1 MKKTNK
7 ILSFILAILMVMSII
22 PITASAET
30 PTSGKCGDNL
40 TWEFDESTNTLTIS
54 GIGEMYHYDCYFN
67 ASNDEKD
74 DRPWRSYTSKIK
86 NIIINEGV
94 TTISE
99 KAFHNFRYLC
109 FVTIPSSLICIEDNA
124 FYSWDGLMA
133 INYLG
138 SEEEWENINIGY
150 DNSDLFNCEKI
161 YFKDGYEPISGS
173 GTCGDNLTWTFD
185 ANTFTL
191 TFSGTGKME
200 GFLGD
205 DGSLLSKPNRFDGWR
220 PWENYEY
227 EVKKIV
233 VSDGITSIGS
243 NAFAMFVNLES
254 VVIPRSVAQI
264 GSYSF
269 GYCINLT
276 DVYYLGTEE
285 EWNSI
290 IMGDTFNIGGS
301 DIPLGNSYNEQLDN
315 ATKHYDYHVHD
326 YNVST
331 TVPTCT
337 EQGYTT
343 YTCECGDSYIDD
355 YVDALGHDMIIDEAI
370 APDCVN
376 TGLTEGSH
384 CSRCDDAT
392 TEQEIV
398 SATGHSHTSEI
409 TTPATHTATGV
420 MTYTCACGDT
430 YTETIDKLAEHNHK
444 AVVTPPTCIEQGY
457 TTYTCECGDSYVD
470 DYVDATGHAF
480 GDWVVAKEATID
492 TEGEME
498 RVCPCGEKEY
508 KSIDKLP
515 PVEDNDIEQENTNKE
530 NVERPE
536 IPNTDYNI
544 RSSEHILFVVAIF
557 ICVILYAIPFR
568 KKIYNL
574 HQG

>member
-1 MKKTNK
+1 MKKLNK
-7 ILSFILAILMVMSII
+7 ILAIILAILMVISII
-22 PITASAET
+22 PITASAT
-30 PTSGKCGDNL
+30 SAISGKCGDNL
-40 TWEFDESTNTLTIS
+40 TWEFDEYTSTLTIS
-54 GIGEMYHYDCYFN
+54 GTGDMYYYDVYFN
-67 ASNDEKD
+67 ASNDEAD
-74 DRPWRSYTSKIK
+74 DRPWQSYSSKIK

-94 TTISE
+94 TSISE
-99 KAFHNFRYLC
+99 KAFSGFTYLC
-109 FVTIPSSLICIEDNA
+109 FVTIPSSLIRIKDYA
-124 FYSWDGLMA
+124 FSSHYGIKA
-133 INYLG
+133 VNYLG
-138 SEEEWENINIGY
+138 SEEEWNNIDIGY
-150 DNSDLFNCEKI
+150 DNADLYNSEKF
-161 YFKDGYEPISGS
+161 YFKDDYVPVSGS

-191 TFSGTGKME
+191 TFFGTGKMD
-200 GFLGD
+200 GFSGD
-205 DGSLLSKPNRFDGWR
+205 DGSLHYEPNRFDGWR

-227 EVKKIV
+227 EVKHIV
-233 VSDGITSIGS
+233 VSEGITSIGS
-243 NAFAMFVNLES
+243 NAFAMFINLES
-254 VVIPRSVAQI
+254 VEIPDSVTQI

-276 DVYYLGTEE
+276 DVYYLGTEA
-285 EWNSI
+285 EWNNI
-290 IMGDTFNIGGS
+290 IMGDTFNLGGS

-315 ATKHYDYHVHD
+315 ATIHYNYHIHKHNSVI
-326 YNVST
+326 T
-331 TVPTCT
+331 PPTCLGM
-337 EQGYTT
+337 GYTT

-370 APDCVN
+370 APDCIN

-398 SATGHSHTSEI
+398 SATGHSYDEWT
-409 TTPATHTATGV
+409 
-420 MTYTCACGDT
+420 
-430 YTETIDKLAEHNHK
+430 
-444 AVVTPPTCIEQGY
+444 VTK
-457 TTYTCECGDSYVD
+457 
-470 DYVDATGHAF
+470 DAT
-480 GDWVVAKEATID
+480 VD
-492 TEGEME
+492 TEGEKVRE
-498 RVCPCGEKEY
+498 CSTCGDKEY

-536 IPNTDYNI
+536 IPNTDYSI

>member
-1 MKKTNK
+1 MKKTSK
-7 ILSFILAILMVMSII
+7 ILSIILAILMAISII

-109 FVTIPSSLICIEDNA
+109 FVTIPSSLICIEDDA

-161 YFKDGYEPISGS
+161 YFKDGYDPISGS

-191 TFSGTGKME
+191 TFSGIGKME

-315 ATKHYDYHVHD
+315 ATIHYNYHIHKHNSVI
-326 YNVST
+326 T
-331 TVPTCT
+331 PPTCLGM
-337 EQGYTT
+337 GYTT

-355 YVDALGHDMIIDEAI
+355 CVDALGHDMIIDEAI
-370 APDCVN
+370 APDCIN

-398 SATGHSHTSEI
+398 PELGH
-409 TTPATHTATGV
+409 G
-420 MTYTCACGDT
+420 
-430 YTETIDKLAEHNHK
+430 HK
-444 AVVTPPTCIEQGY
+444 AVITPPTCTEQGY

-470 DYVDATGHAF
+470 DYIDATGHLY
-480 GDWVVAKEATID
+480 GDWVVTKEPTTD

-498 RVCPCGEKEY
+498 RVCFCGEKEY
-508 KSIDKLP
+508 NAIEKLSAVDDKEE
-515 PVEDNDIEQENTNKE
+515 VEDTNKE
-530 NVERPE
+530 DAKNPE
-536 IPNTDYNI
+536 IPNTDYSI
-544 RSSEHILFVVAIF
+544 KSSEHILFVVAIF

-568 KKIYNL
+568 KKIYNFVS
-574 HQG
+574 GVEK

>member
-1 MKKTNK
+1 MKKTSK
-7 ILSFILAILMVMSII
+7 ILSIILAILMAISII

-86 NIIINEGV
+86 NIIINVGV

-109 FVTIPSSLICIEDNA
+109 FVTIPSSLICIEDDA

-161 YFKDGYEPISGS
+161 YFKDGYDPISGS

-191 TFSGTGKME
+191 TFSGIGKME

-315 ATKHYDYHVHD
+315 ATIHYNYHIHKHNSVI
-326 YNVST
+326 T
-331 TVPTCT
+331 PPTCLGM
-337 EQGYTT
+337 GYTT

-355 YVDALGHDMIIDEAI
+355 CVDALGHDMIIDEAI
-370 APDCVN
+370 APDCIN

-398 SATGHSHTSEI
+398 PELGH
-409 TTPATHTATGV
+409 G
-420 MTYTCACGDT
+420 
-430 YTETIDKLAEHNHK
+430 HK
-444 AVVTPPTCIEQGY
+444 AVITPPTCTEQGY

-470 DYVDATGHAF
+470 DYIDATGHLY
-480 GDWVVAKEATID
+480 GDWVVTKEPTTD

-498 RVCPCGEKEY
+498 RVCFCGEKEY
-508 KSIDKLP
+508 NAIEKLSAVDDKEE
-515 PVEDNDIEQENTNKE
+515 VEDTNKE
-530 NVERPE
+530 DAKNPE
-536 IPNTDYNI
+536 IPNTDYSI
-544 RSSEHILFVVAIF
+544 KSSEHILFVVAIF

-568 KKIYNL
+568 KKIYNFVS
-574 HQG
+574 GVEK

>member
-1 MKKTNK
+1 MEEIIMKKTSK
-7 ILSFILAILMVMSII
+7 ILSIILAILMAISII

-54 GIGEMYHYDCYFN
+54 GIGEMYRYDCYFN

-99 KAFHNFRYLC
+99 KAFYNYRYLF
-109 FVTIPSSLICIEDNA
+109 FVTIPSSITRIEDEA
-124 FYSWDGLMA
+124 FYSWDGIMA

-138 SEEEWENINIGY
+138 SEEDWNNINIGY
-150 DNSDLFNCEKI
+150 GNADLYNCDKF
-161 YFKDGYEPISGS
+161 YFKDDYIPVSGS
-173 GTCGDNLTWTFD
+173 GTSGDNLTWMFD
-185 ANTFTL
+185 ATTFTL
-191 TFSGTGKME
+191 SFSGTGDME
-200 GFLGD
+200 GFQGD
-205 DGSLLSKPNRFDGWR
+205 GGIFSEPNFFDGCR
-220 PWENYEY
+220 PWEDFEF
-227 EVKKIV
+227 EVKHIV
-233 VSDGITSIGS
+233 ISEGITSIGK
-243 NAFAMFVNLES
+243 NAFAMFINLES
-254 VVIPRSVAQI
+254 VEIPRSITQI

-276 DVYYLGTEE
+276 DVYYSGTEND
-285 EWNSI
+285 WNNI
-290 IMGDTFNIGGS
+290 IKGDIFPGLN
-301 DIPLGNSYNEQLDN
+301 LVGNSYNVPLDN

-370 APDCVN
+370 APDCIN

-398 SATGHSHTSEI
+398 PELGH
-409 TTPATHTATGV
+409 G
-420 MTYTCACGDT
+420 
-430 YTETIDKLAEHNHK
+430 HK
-444 AVVTPPTCIEQGY
+444 AVITPPTCTEQGY

-470 DYVDATGHAF
+470 DYIDATGHLF
-480 GDWVVAKEATID
+480 GDWVVTKEPTTD

-498 RVCPCGEKEY
+498 RVCFCGEKEY
-508 KSIDKLP
+508 NAIEKLSAVDDKEE
-515 PVEDNDIEQENTNKE
+515 VEDTNKE
-530 NVERPE
+530 DAKNPE
-536 IPNTDYNI
+536 IPNTDYSI
-544 RSSEHILFVVAIF
+544 KSSAHILFVVF
-557 ICVILYAIPFR
+557 MFVCVVLCKIPFR
-568 KKIYNL
+568 KKIYNFTS
-574 HQG
+574 GVVK

>member
-1 MKKTNK
+1 MKKTSK
-7 ILSFILAILMVMSII
+7 ILSIILAILMAISII

-54 GIGEMYHYDCYFN
+54 GIGEMYRYDCYFN

-99 KAFHNFRYLC
+99 KAFYNYRYLF
-109 FVTIPSSLICIEDNA
+109 FVTIPSSITRIEDEA
-124 FYSWDGLMA
+124 FYSWDGIMA

-138 SEEEWENINIGY
+138 SEEDWNNINIGY
-150 DNSDLFNCEKI
+150 GNADLYNCDKF
-161 YFKDGYEPISGS
+161 YFKDDYIPVSGS
-173 GTCGDNLTWTFD
+173 GTSGDNLTWMFD
-185 ANTFTL
+185 ATTFTL
-191 TFSGTGKME
+191 SFSGTGDME
-200 GFLGD
+200 GFQGD
-205 DGSLLSKPNRFDGWR
+205 GGIFSEPNFFDGCR
-220 PWENYEY
+220 PWEDFEF
-227 EVKKIV
+227 EVKHIV
-233 VSDGITSIGS
+233 ISEGITSIGK
-243 NAFAMFVNLES
+243 NAFAMFINLES
-254 VVIPRSVAQI
+254 VEIPRSITQI

-276 DVYYLGTEE
+276 DVYYSGTEND
-285 EWNSI
+285 WNNI
-290 IMGDTFNIGGS
+290 IKGDIFPGLN
-301 DIPLGNSYNEQLDN
+301 LVGNSYNVPLDN

-370 APDCVN
+370 APDCIN

-398 SATGHSHTSEI
+398 PELGH
-409 TTPATHTATGV
+409 G
-420 MTYTCACGDT
+420 
-430 YTETIDKLAEHNHK
+430 HK
-444 AVVTPPTCIEQGY
+444 AVITPPTCTEQGY

-470 DYVDATGHAF
+470 DYIDATGHLF
-480 GDWVVAKEATID
+480 GDWVVTKEPTTD

-498 RVCPCGEKEY
+498 RVCFCGEKEY
-508 KSIDKLP
+508 NAIEKLSAVDDKEE
-515 PVEDNDIEQENTNKE
+515 VEDTNKE
-530 NVERPE
+530 DAKNPE
-536 IPNTDYNI
+536 IPNTDYSI
-544 RSSEHILFVVAIF
+544 KSSAHILFVVF
-557 ICVILYAIPFR
+557 MFVCVVLCKIPFR
-568 KKIYNL
+568 KKIYNFTS
-574 HQG
+574 GVVK